1 MCNLLN
7 VTMAH
12 LPAPWRVDLLIMV
25 LATEICCLPTS
36 ERQAK
41 MAEIIKSLPDILKYT
56 EEGMRQALVDKA
68 RNGQ

>member
-1 MCNLLN
+1 
-7 VTMAH
+7 
-12 LPAPWRVDLLIMV
+12 
-25 LATEICCLPTS
+25 
-36 ERQAK
+36 